1 MSVIVATDKVWLRS
15 YDEGVPAT
23 LEYPSVPLHSLLD
36 ETARRHPDAVATI
49 FGGVLGSRL
58 LDAKL
63 TYGEI
68 SRLADRFAAG
78 LQSLGVAKGD
88 RVALMLP
95 NCPQFVIAFYGA
107 LRAGAVIVPVNPLYT
122 PPELRVQLADSGAET
137 LVVLSRLYPVAR
149 EALAGTAVK
158 RLVVTNIKEY
168 FPPLLRWLFT
178 IARERKEGHRVDLRG
193 DERAVRF
200 TELLRRGERPRPVA
214 VVPADLAVLQ
224 YTGGTT
230 GTPKGAMLSHKALV
244 ANVMQCLA
252 WHRPADREVGLAI
265 MPLFHVYGLTCVM
278 NFGIACAGTL
288 VLIPRFDLRHILLA
302 IEKHRPKTFAGAPR
316 IYVAISAAPDLAK
329 YDLRS
334 IEAFISGSAPL
345 PLEVQERFERLT
357 GGKVVEGYGL
367 TEAAPVTHSN
377 PRRGKRKIGS
387 VGLPYSDVDARIVDL
402 ETGTRDL
409 APGEVGE
416 LLVRG
421 PNLMDGYYR
430 QPGETALVL
439 RGGWLYT
446 GDIARMDDE
455 GYFYIVDRK
464 KELIIVSGYNVYPR
478 EVDEVLFAHPAVLE
492 AAAIGIPHP
501 EKGEVVKA
509 FVVLR
514 PGAAATADELIA
526 YCRLSLAPFKVPV
539 AIAFRD
545 ELPKSLIG
553 KVLRRQLAQ
562 EEAASTAPR

>member
-1 MSVIVATDKVWLRS
+1 MSVVRATEKVWLRS

-23 LEYPSVPLHSLLD
+23 LDYPSVPLHALLD

-49 FGGVLGSRL
+49 FGGVVGGRL
-58 LDAKL
+58 LDAKM
-63 TYGEI
+63 TYGEL

-122 PPELRVQLADSGAET
+122 PPELRGQLADSGAET

-158 RLVVTNIKEY
+158 RVVVTNIKEH

-178 IARERKEGHRVDLRG
+178 VARERKEGHRVDLRG

-200 TELLRRGERPRPVA
+200 TDLLRRAERPRPVA
-214 VVPADLAVLQ
+214 VEPSDLAVLQ

-230 GTPKGAMLSHKALV
+230 GTPKGAMLSHRALV
-244 ANVMQCLA
+244 ANVLQCRA
-252 WHRPADREVGLAI
+252 WHRPEEGETGLAV
-265 MPLFHVYGLTCVM
+265 MPFFHVYGLTCVM
-278 NFGIACAGTL
+278 NFGIACAGAL
-288 VLIPRFDLRHILLA
+288 VLIPRFDLAHILLA
-302 IEKHRPKTFAGAPR
+302 IQKHRPKAFAGAPR
-316 IYVAISAAPDLAK
+316 IYVAVANAPDLEK

-334 IEAFISGSAPL
+334 VEAFVSGSAPL
-345 PLEVQERFERLT
+345 PLEVQQRFERLT
-357 GGKVVEGYGL
+357 GGKVIEGYGL
-367 TEAAPVTHSN
+367 TEAAPVTHGN
-377 PRRGKRKIGS
+377 PRRGKRKVGS
-387 VGLPYSDVDARIVDL
+387 IGLPYPDIDARIVDL
-402 ETGTRDL
+402 ETGTHDL
-409 APGEVGE
+409 PPGEVGE
-416 LLVRG
+416 LVVRG
-421 PNLMDGYYR
+421 PNLMDGYYGK
-430 QPGETALVL
+430 PEETALVL
-439 RGGWLYT
+439 RDGWLYT
-446 GDIARMDDE
+446 GDIAKMDEE
-455 GYFYIVDRK
+455 GYFSIVDRK

-478 EVDEVLFAHPAVLE
+478 EVEEVLFAHPAVLE
-492 AAAIGIPHP
+492 AAAIGIPHA

-514 PGAAATADELIA
+514 PGATATADEIIA
-526 YCRLSLAPFKVPV
+526 HCRRSLAPFKVPV
-539 AIAFRD
+539 AVEFRA

-553 KVLRRQLAQ
+553 KVLRRQLA
-562 EEAASTAPR
+562 EEERAAAARR